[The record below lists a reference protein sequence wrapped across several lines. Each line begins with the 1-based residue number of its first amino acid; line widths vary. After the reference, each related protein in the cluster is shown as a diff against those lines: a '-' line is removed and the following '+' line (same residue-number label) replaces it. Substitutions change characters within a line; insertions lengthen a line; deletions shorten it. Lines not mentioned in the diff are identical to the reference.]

1 MLTSQIQYQHIQ
13 QKAQTK
19 RNKFHWAW
27 DHGGFSLGLRSW
39 MFFQVHLSDIY
50 IYIFD
55 LKENTNDINQFPE
68 SSVLHDSTC
77 KTAWPPELLS
87 LTKKGRTMNF
97 LQLVDQMIK
106 AVHCFEGLTLREL
119 DFQLFWRDVFLISI
133 HYNPWIRWFLLD
145 LSPSTKQAWSAG
157 PFLVAR
163 GKSEVSQLR
172 ARASATGTSLNNDT
186 QGSLNA
192 LHI

>member
-1 MLTSQIQYQHIQ
+1 MNYRRTIITTHMSMQTHAHISNSIPAYPAEGSN
-13 QKAQTK
+13 KAQQI
-19 RNKFHWAW
+19 
-27 DHGGFSLGLRSW
+27 SLGLRSRW
-39 MFFQVHLSDIY
+39 IFIGLEIMDVLPSTFIRHIYIY

-77 KTAWPPELLS
+77 KTAWPPELLP

-119 DFQLFWRDVFLISI
+119 DFQLFWRDVF
-133 HYNPWIRWFLLD
+133 
-145 LSPSTKQAWSAG
+145 
-157 PFLVAR
+157 
-163 GKSEVSQLR
+163 
-172 ARASATGTSLNNDT
+172 
-186 QGSLNA
+186 
-192 LHI
+192 